1 MYLVKGIATHHFR
14 DLTKMVGF
22 LFYTCVCIN
31 MNVTNH
37 IGILIKFI
45 IFLKTY
51 PAAKQS
57 GIPMHS
63 SITKRWNGET
73 GIISTKNVQTTKTT
87 G

>member
-1 MYLVKGIATHHFR
+1 
-14 DLTKMVGF
+14 
-22 LFYTCVCIN
+22 

-57 GIPMHS
+57 GIPIPS

-73 GIISTKNVQTTKTT
+73 GIISTKNVQPTKTT